1 MAFRNEHGAL
11 RERVEALERDL
22 AETREKL
29 ETRSQNASFYEA
41 RAKQLER
48 QLEAAQKELA
58 SEAPPRSS
66 PPSSQGSSPQGSS
79 PQRSSPQR
87 SSPIIRMALVISAA
101 MSAGVGFILLQPAA
115 EPPGPVVTVGPPSAT
130 SSLPDPAVAAPVA
143 PPAPRAVTHP
153 ARVREVQSWPPL
165 RPGDECRVE
174 SALSPR
180 GAGLGVGRLAVRCG
194 DTTLYDS
201 TARASGFVMSSQS
214 GGALERRAP
223 ELGDE
228 QRLVYLLQYQ
238 DQGMRALP
246 MAQITLDTQ
255 RHQAR
260 LFRSPESEG
269 VVVLDVDSWSEPVAG
284 APLVAATGAQRY
296 PFSAVVE
303 RGLTL
308 RTLEGAAPIQRAD
321 APSCSLEIRPEPE
334 GSNFSCRVLVRCGAQ
349 LLYGT
354 GTTGYNRCEV
364 EDGVPVRAHDPVA
377 YTDGDPELRL
387 DLGEGT
393 LLVRDDPPEGAWSA
407 TFAIEPAP

>member
-58 SEAPPRSS
+58 SEAPPRST
-66 PPSSQGSSPQGSS
+66 PPSPQGSS
-79 PQRSSPQR
+79 PQRSSQT
-87 SSPIIRMALVISAA
+87 IRMALMVSVA
-101 MSAGVGFILLQPAA
+101 MSIGVGFILLQPVAEAPAPAETPTVDPIPSAPQPLA
-115 EPPGPVVTVGPPSAT
+115 EP
-130 SSLPDPAVAAPVA
+130 AAPVA
-143 PPAPRAVTHP
+143 AAAPSIEPRAIVHR
-153 ARVREVQSWPPL
+153 AQVREVSAWPPL
-165 RPGDECRVE
+165 RPGDECQVE
-174 SALSPR
+174 SAVSPR
-180 GAGLGVGRLAVRCG
+180 GGGLGVDRLAVRCG
-194 DTTLYDS
+194 ETTLYDS
-201 TARASGFVMSSQS
+201 AARASGFVMSSLS
-214 GGALERRAP
+214 AGALERRAP
-223 ELGDE
+223 EAFDE
-228 QRLVYLLQYQ
+228 ERLVYLLQYQ

-246 MAQITLDTQ
+246 MAQIVLDTQ

-269 VVVLDVDSWSEPVAG
+269 AVVLDVDSWSESVAG
-284 APLVAATGAQRY
+284 APLVAATHAQRY
-296 PFSAVVE
+296 PFSAVVS

-308 RTLEGAAPIQRAD
+308 RSLEGAAPIRRAD
-321 APSCSLEIRPEPE
+321 SPACSLEIRPEPE
-334 GSNFSCRVLVRCGAQ
+334 GSNFSCRVLVRCGPAI
-349 LLYGT
+349 LYGT

-364 EDGVPVRAHDPVA
+364 EEGAPVRAHDPVA
-377 YTDGDPELRL
+377 YTDGDPELRF
-387 DLGEGT
+387 DLADGT